1 MDVNSKL
8 QYASDLIKQK
18 RYQEARNV
26 LVNIDHPTAKQW
38 LAKIDS
44 ILQDPFAGQTSQPT
58 YPPQQYQQQAAYP
71 PQYNPALQKSYI
83 GASMGLF
90 VFYVLFW
97 LPGIIFNIMYINE
110 ANRIKKETGQ
120 TPAGTGCLYL
130 MLLPN
135 LLICGLIIVAIAS
148 SGSR

>member
-1 MDVNSKL
+1 MDVNSQLKS
-8 QYASDLIKQK
+8 ASDLIKQK
-18 RYQEARNV
+18 RYQEAKNI
-26 LVNIDHPTAKQW
+26 LVTIDHPTAKQW
-38 LAKIDS
+38 LAKIEN
-44 ILQDPFAGQTSQPT
+44 ILMDDPFAGQTSTPIF
-58 YPPQQYQQQAAYP
+58 PSQQYQQQNYM

-120 TPAGTGCLYL
+120 TPAGMGCLYL

-135 LLICGLIIVAIAS
+135 LLICGLIISAVVS
-148 SGSR
+148 SR